1 MSLKYRDKP
10 QVNYGDQRRG
20 SVWDRFPQGAQPIAT
35 APEHSSQPV
44 VVIEAN
50 GHQSWALKHN
60 NAWRKLSPFKD
71 HRTGAVQWR
80 MDGTL
85 ISNPVAWTLPKR
97 G

>member
-1 MSLKYRDKP
+1 MSLKYSDKP
-10 QVNYGDQRRG
+10 QLTYGDRRRD

-60 NAWRKLSPFKD
+60 GAWRRLSSFKNRD
-71 HRTGAVQWR
+71 GSVRWA
-80 MDGTL
+80 MDGTM
-85 ISNPVAWTLPKR
+85 IPNPVAWSLPKR